1 MTDKPEQITGPVA
14 YHAEGPVW
22 HPGWGGLR
30 WVDMLA
36 GDVLSFDAAGAV
48 ARTHVGEVAAAI
60 RPRTGGGMVVGI
72 ERGFALVD
80 PSRAVTKLPELWA
93 AGPIR
98 MNDGGCD
105 PDGRFY
111 CGSISKDTTG
121 AAALYRLDPDGS
133 VTVVLRDLTI
143 SNGLAWSPD
152 GTLAYFND
160 TKTQHVDVFDYD
172 SRAGLTNRRHV
183 VVIPPETGSPDGL
196 TVDAEGHVWVA
207 LWGGGAV
214 HRYAPDGRLEAV
226 IELPVKQVSAV
237 ALGGDDL
244 RDLYITTSRENLPAG
259 VDPDGGSLYRVRVDV
274 PGTIMNA
281 FRG

>member
-1 MTDKPEQITGPVA
+1 MTDTPEQITGPVA

-22 HPGWGGLR
+22 HPSWGGLR

-36 GDVLSFDAAGAV
+36 GDVLAFDAAGAI
-48 ARTHVGEVAAAI
+48 ARTHVGEVAAVV
-60 RPRTGGGMVVGI
+60 RPRTAGGMVVGI

-80 PSRAVTKLPELWA
+80 AAGDLTRLPDLWPT
-93 AGPIR
+93 GPIR
-98 MNDGGCD
+98 MNDGACD

-111 CGSISKDTTG
+111 CGSISADAPG
-121 AAALYRLDPDGS
+121 AAGLYRLDPDG
-133 VTVVLRDLTI
+133 TITTVLRDLTI

-152 GTLAYFND
+152 GSLAYFND

-172 SRAGLTNRRHV
+172 TRTGLTNRRHLV
-183 VVIPPETGSPDGL
+183 EIPAGTGSPDGL

-207 LWGGGAV
+207 IWGGGAV
-214 HRYAPDGRLEAV
+214 HRYAPDGRIDAV

-244 RDLYITTSRENLPAG
+244 RDLYVTTSRENLPAG
-259 VDPDGGSLYRVRVDV
+259 VDPEGGSLYRVRVDV
-274 PGTIMNA
+274 PGTLVHA
-281 FRG
+281 FGG